1 MKAVRSVFTRVN
13 GLVTHAR
20 VRGAGPPV
28 VIVPGLGCAAFLY
41 DRLAKRL
48 APFHQVWAYDPPGHG
63 RSGGRPGEVVTIAG
77 LTDHLAAWMSACG
90 LTGVPV
96 IGHSLGG
103 EVAIDLAARYP
114 ERASRLIL
122 LAPTGVP
129 ENPVPALQVARVLQ
143 DAPLEPP
150 ALLWRILAAYAR
162 AGLIR
167 MARIAADQRCHLTL
181 PELSEV
187 GVPVLVLDGER
198 DPVIAREAIATL
210 CRRLPDARSARVP
223 GAHAF
228 HFASPGPT
236 AREILD
242 FLDSPDPQAHDPQ
255 ELGKTL
261 PTPLTNPFA
270 QITPMTDFKVSKD
283 QAPRGSQGEV
293 QLVRGE
299 SLSLRLW
306 DGEAPSGEKADHS
319 HPYETV
325 GYVISGEAT
334 LVVSGVRVMLEPGDS
349 YHVPKNARHHYEI
362 GTTFT
367 AVEATSTEA

>member
-1 MKAVRSVFTRVN
+1 MEVS
-13 GLVTHAR
+13 GILTHAR
-20 VRGAGPPV
+20 VRGAGPPL

-41 DRLAKRL
+41 DRLARRL
-48 APFHQVWAYDPPGHG
+48 APFYEVWAYDPPGHG
-63 RSGGRPGEVVTIAG
+63 RSGGRPGEVVTIEA
-77 LTDHLAAWMSACG
+77 LTDHLAAWMRGGG
-90 LTGVPV
+90 LSGVPV
-96 IGHSLGG
+96 VGHSLGG

-114 ERASRLIL
+114 ELVSRSVL

-129 ENPVPALQVARVLQ
+129 ENPVPALQVLRVLR

-167 MARIAADQRCHLTL
+167 MARVAADQSRHLVL

-187 GVPVLVLDGER
+187 RVPALVLDGTR
-198 DPVIAREAIATL
+198 DPVIPESAITTL
-210 CRRLPDARSARVP
+210 CALLPDARSAKVP

-236 AREILD
+236 AEKILD
-242 FLDSPDPQAHDPQ
+242 FLRPPKAQ
-255 ELGKTL
+255 ELGKAL
-261 PTPLTNPFA
+261 PTPLMNPLA
-270 QITPMTDFKVSKD
+270 QITPMTDFKMGKAE
-283 QAPRGSQGEV
+283 APRGAKGEV

-299 SLSLRLW
+299 NLSLRLW

-325 GYVISGEAT
+325 GYVISGRAT
-334 LVVSGVRVMLEPGDS
+334 LVVGGQRVTLEPGDS
-349 YHVPKNARHHYEI
+349 YHVPGNAPHHYEI
-362 GTTFT
+362 ETTFT